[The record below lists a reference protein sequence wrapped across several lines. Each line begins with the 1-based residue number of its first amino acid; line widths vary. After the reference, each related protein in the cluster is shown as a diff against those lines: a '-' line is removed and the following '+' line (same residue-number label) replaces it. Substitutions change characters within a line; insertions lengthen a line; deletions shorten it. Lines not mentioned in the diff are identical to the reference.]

1 MSVLIEDKTAAA
13 ASATGSADVSY
24 FAFHY
29 FISRLGFISL
39 LAFILF
45 PGTQRVSSARR
56 LLLFLLLLLLLL
68 CFCLFVCLFVVF
80 FVAYMFVIEKSFIF
94 LSHYCHSV
102 LRRNSTRSS
111 PNFLLF
117 FVLAIN
123 LICMY

>member
-29 FISRLGFISL
+29 FISRLGFISR

-102 LRRNSTRSS
+102 L
-111 PNFLLF
+111 
-117 FVLAIN
+117 
-123 LICMY
+123 

>member
-56 LLLFLLLLLLLL
+56 LLPFLLLLLLL

-102 LRRNSTRSS
+102 L
-111 PNFLLF
+111 
-117 FVLAIN
+117 
-123 LICMY
+123 

>member
-68 CFCLFVCLFVVF
+68 CFCLFVCLFV
-80 FVAYMFVIEKSFIF
+80 
-94 LSHYCHSV
+94 C
-102 LRRNSTRSS
+102 
-111 PNFLLF
+111 LLF
-117 FVLAIN
+117 FL
-123 LICMY
+123 LRTCLL

>member
-102 LRRNSTRSS
+102 L
-111 PNFLLF
+111 
-117 FVLAIN
+117 
-123 LICMY
+123 

>member
-13 ASATGSADVSY
+13 ATATGSADVSY

-56 LLLFLLLLLLLL
+56 LLLFLLLLLLL
-68 CFCLFVCLFVVF
+68 CFCLFVCLFF
-80 FVAYMFVIEKSFIF
+80 LLRIF
-94 LSHYCHSV
+94 L
-102 LRRNSTRSS
+102 L
-111 PNFLLF
+111 
-117 FVLAIN
+117 
-123 LICMY
+123 